1 MITALLALEKLVAWP
16 VLRWRRIKSFLGNRG
31 GRLTQE
37 WVRASRSVSQT
48 SRAPTLTGSLKI
60 LQRAIAARQNALVET
75 LERGFSASPQK
86 TTAPRQNYL
95 CVSTYHAKAPTS
107 VAACVFAARQ
117 KYAIRVPSLT
127 AWPLRAHAMHCLLVP
142 EQTA

>member
-31 GRLTQE
+31 IRLTTQK
-37 WVRASRSVSQT
+37 WVRASRSVSKT

-75 LERGFSASPQK
+75 LERGFTATSIK
-86 TTAPRQNYL
+86 TNAERDVQRE
-95 CVSTYHAKAPTS
+95 V
-107 VAACVFAARQ
+107 
-117 KYAIRVPSLT
+117 
-127 AWPLRAHAMHCLLVP
+127 
-142 EQTA
+142 